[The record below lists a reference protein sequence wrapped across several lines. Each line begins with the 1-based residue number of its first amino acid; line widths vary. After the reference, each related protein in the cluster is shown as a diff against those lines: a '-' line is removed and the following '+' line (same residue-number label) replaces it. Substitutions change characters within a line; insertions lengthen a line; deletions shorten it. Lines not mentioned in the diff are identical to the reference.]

1 MQTINLY
8 ISSINKITQQ
18 QQSDIYNSLS
28 IDRKQRANIFTDDTK
43 KARFLYAEALSEFVV
58 RKELGLDEIKFSGIV
73 GNKPYLEDYPNVSI
87 SRSYA
92 GDYVLI
98 GTDTS
103 SDIGVD
109 IELKNNYTDTVG
121 KYFFTDKEKKYIE
134 KSDDKSFA
142 FSLIWTRKESYIKCI
157 GKGLYC
163 SLQSINLAPDNLVMG
178 EDLNP
183 LCEQSNHYD
192 DFYIRSYTYKDFVI
206 SICNH
211 KNYNFPCI
219 KELDININMNSVL

>member
-8 ISSINKITQQ
+8 ISSIETITEQ
-18 QQSDIYNSLS
+18 QQSDIYNSLN
-28 IDRKQRANIFTDDTK
+28 IDRKKRANIFTDDTK
-43 KARFLYAEALSEFVV
+43 KSRFLYAEALSEFIV
-58 RKELGLDEIKFSGIV
+58 RKDLGVDEIKFSGIV
-73 GNKPYLEDYPNVSI
+73 GNKPYLEDYPNLSI

-92 GDYVLI
+92 GNYVLI
-98 GTDTS
+98 GIDTS

-121 KYFFTDKEKKYIE
+121 KYFFTDEEKKYIE
-134 KSDDKSFA
+134 ESKDKSFA

-163 SLQSINLAPDNLVMG
+163 SLQSINLAPNSLLMC

-183 LCEQSNHYD
+183 LFEQSDCNN

-211 KNYNFPCI
+211 KNNNFPCI
-219 KELDININMNSVL
+219 KELDININSVL